1 MMSRVVVL
9 VPAIACCYL
18 CGRIAE
24 HRGRSI
30 KAWVWLGAI
39 FGAPCP
45 ATRRH
50 SPASRPGNVSP
61 SVRH

>member
-1 MMSRVVVL
+1 MMWSAAVVVL
-9 VPAIACCYL
+9 ATVCCYL

-39 FGAPCP
+39 FGPLALLLIAGLPP
-45 ATRRH
+45 HGRETSA
-50 SPASRPGNVSP
+50 RPI
-61 SVRH
+61 

>member
-1 MMSRVVVL
+1 MIWGAVVVFL
-9 VPAIACCYL
+9 AIACCYL

-39 FGAPCP
+39 FGPP
-45 ATRRH
+45 ALLLVATLPSHGRETR
-50 SPASRPGNVSP
+50 AG
-61 SVRH
+61 

>member
-1 MMSRVVVL
+1 MISRVVVL
-9 VPAIACCYL
+9 VLAIACCYL

-39 FGAPCP
+39 LGPLALILV
-45 ATRRH
+45 ATL
-50 SPASRPGNVSP
+50 PPPGRETSTC
-61 SVRH
+61 RT